1 MNTRSPKGNTSKSK
15 SNRIKFII
23 RKVTSLFKMTPKYKN
38 VDHIRNLCKSIYAK
52 TIGNLI
58 DIQRK
63 KNKKYLTRL
72 YYV

>member
-38 VDHIRNLCKSIYAK
+38 VDHIYGICANLSMQKPLVI
-52 TIGNLI
+52 
-58 DIQRK
+58 
-63 KNKKYLTRL
+63 
-72 YYV
+72 